1 MKTDNRRAT
10 RTAVHTAGAIV
21 MLIYLGWLIHKMQGG
36 QLTLVALGLV
46 AILLLRE
53 MLHGVENVAAR
64 IKFSVGKDG
73 ASGEIER

>member
-1 MKTDNRRAT
+1 MKPDNRRAA
-10 RTAVHTAGAIV
+10 RTVVHTIGAIV
-21 MLIYLGWLIHKMQGG
+21 MLGYLGWLIHKMEGG

-46 AILLLRE
+46 AILLFRE
-53 MLHGVENVAAR
+53 ALHGIENVAAR